1 MDDKTKRAF
10 IGFIE
15 EFKEALSTLYSSID
29 YLEEVGDGL
38 TEGQKETKSDEK
50 ERISDDVEQ
59 KEP

>member
-29 YLEEVGDGL
+29 YLEEVADGL